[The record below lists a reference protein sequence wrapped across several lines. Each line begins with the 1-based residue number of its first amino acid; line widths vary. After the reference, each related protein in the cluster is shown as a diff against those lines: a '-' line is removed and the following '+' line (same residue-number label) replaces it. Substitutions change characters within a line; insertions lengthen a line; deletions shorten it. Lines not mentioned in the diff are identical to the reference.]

1 MTFTDTASETFV
13 HHKKFRAGSIFGV
26 FTSVAC
32 ILIGKDGEYETK
44 TPAQFSDSLCNDL
57 NNTSS
62 NFTAIKKHNIKNT
75 EKKYNADMN
84 KFFLLVK
91 FLQNKVSLKI
101 FQVNKMS

>member
-1 MTFTDTASETFV
+1 MGNT
-13 HHKKFRAGSIFGV
+13 KKM
-26 FTSVAC
+26 
-32 ILIGKDGEYETK
+32 
-44 TPAQFSDSLCNDL
+44 PAKISDSLCNDL

-84 KFFLLVK
+84 KLLVLVK

-101 FQVNKMS
+101 FQVDKMS